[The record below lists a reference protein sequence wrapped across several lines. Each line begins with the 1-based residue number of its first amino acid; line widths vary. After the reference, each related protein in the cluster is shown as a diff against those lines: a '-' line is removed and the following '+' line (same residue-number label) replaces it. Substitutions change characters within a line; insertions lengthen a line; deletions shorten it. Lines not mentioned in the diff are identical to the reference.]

1 MNTVT
6 PRRVALIMGVA
17 NHRSIAWACVQE
29 FLARNV
35 DCIVSYHPRFQ
46 KHVDR
51 LVNSLSQKEEEKEQR
66 LPGEGK
72 ILGHFS
78 CEVETGI
85 PELFHV
91 QIPDL
96 LGDDRRLDAVVH
108 SIAFADM
115 ENTKSLGQASWSAY
129 AQAQQISSYS
139 LIETA
144 RCAFASSSSSS
155 SSSSSIPG
163 SERKIPVMANNA
175 SLTALS
181 YLGAVRA
188 LPPYHIMGPAKASLE
203 ANVRGLAAEY
213 GCVNDGNGI
222 QTQRSLRVN
231 AVSAGP
237 VTTLSSRGIP
247 DFGDWSRQVADASP
261 LRRNVTTQEIA
272 STVHFL
278 STASGITGQT
288 IYVDAGYSSVIPIHM
303 G

>member
-1 MNTVT
+1 MNTVA
-6 PRRVALIMGVA
+6 PRRIALVMGVA

-29 FLARNV
+29 FLAHNT
-35 DCIVSYHPRFQ
+35 DCIVTYHPRFQ
-46 KHVDR
+46 MHVDR
-51 LVNSLSQKEEEKEQR
+51 LVDSFSQQEEKHQE
-66 LPGEGK
+66 GGK
-72 ILGHFS
+72 ILGQFS

-85 PELFHV
+85 PELFHA

-96 LGDDRRLDAVVH
+96 LGDGRRLDTVLH

-115 ENTKSLGQASWSAY
+115 EHTKSLGQASWSAY

-144 RCAFASSSSSS
+144 RCAFALS
-155 SSSSSIPG
+155 G
-163 SERKIPVMANNA
+163 SEGKHPVMADHS

-213 GCVNDGNGI
+213 GCVKDEYATNTNR
-222 QTQRSLRVN
+222 TLRVN

-237 VTTLSSRGIP
+237 VATLSSRGIP
-247 DFGDWSRQVADASP
+247 NFGDWSRQVADTSP
-261 LRRNVTTQEIA
+261 LKRNVTTQEIA

-278 STASGITGQT
+278 SKASGITGQT
-288 IYVDAGYSSVIPIHM
+288 IYVDAGYSSVIPVH